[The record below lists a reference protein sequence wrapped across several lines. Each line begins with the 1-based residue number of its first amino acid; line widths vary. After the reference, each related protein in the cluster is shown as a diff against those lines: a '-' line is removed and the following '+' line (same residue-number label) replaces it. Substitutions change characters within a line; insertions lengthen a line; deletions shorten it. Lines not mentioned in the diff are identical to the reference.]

1 MYLKRTVAGM
11 LASMACSAAV
21 FASPASTE
29 YVKASIDAL
38 RSDLS
43 TQINSLNTSAHTTQN
58 QIADLYSKTNQLS
71 IQINQLS
78 TRMNTLIVQINSLET
93 KTTESDVNT
102 TNKIDDVQKQISELP
117 IVTHQI
123 GEIFQGGMVFYVDA
137 TQQHGLIVSLSEL
150 GEPIEWRNGEGGD
163 RITNAQSYGL
173 GAGEANTRLIIS
185 EQTVDEQTGSFAALV
200 ANNYQIAADGKSPC
214 PATMS
219 PILACYGGWYLPSA
233 YELVLLH
240 HALKQ
245 KGLSEFKNDSYWSS
259 TEGDTTQALV
269 VDFNT
274 GESRI
279 QDKASKAF
287 VRAIHN
293 F

>member
-1 MYLKRTVAGM
+1 MYLKRIMVGM

-21 FASPASTE
+21 SANPASTE
-29 YVKASIDAL
+29 YVKASIEAL
-38 RSDLS
+38 RSDFS
-43 TQINSLNTSAHTTQN
+43 TQINSLNTSIHTTQN
-58 QIADLYSKTNQLS
+58 QIAELYSKTNQLS
-71 IQINQLS
+71 IQMNTLS
-78 TRMNTLIVQINSLET
+78 TRINTLIVQLNSLET
-93 KTTESDVNT
+93 KTAESDTNT
-102 TNKIDDVQKQISELP
+102 TTKIDDVQKQINELP

-137 TQQHGLIVSLSEL
+137 TEQHGLIVSLSEL
-150 GEPIEWRNGEGGD
+150 GDSIEWRNGEGGD

-185 EQTVDEQTGSFAALV
+185 EQTIDEQAGRFAALV

-219 PILACYGGWYLPSA
+219 ATLTCYGGWYLPSA
-233 YELVLLH
+233 YELMLLH
-240 HALKQ
+240 HSLKQ
-245 KGLSEFKNDSYWSS
+245 KGLSEFKNDVYWSS
-259 TEGDTTQALV
+259 TEADTTQALV
-269 VDFNT
+269 VDFNS

-279 QDKASKAF
+279 QDKAAPAQ
-287 VRAIHN
+287 VRAIRT